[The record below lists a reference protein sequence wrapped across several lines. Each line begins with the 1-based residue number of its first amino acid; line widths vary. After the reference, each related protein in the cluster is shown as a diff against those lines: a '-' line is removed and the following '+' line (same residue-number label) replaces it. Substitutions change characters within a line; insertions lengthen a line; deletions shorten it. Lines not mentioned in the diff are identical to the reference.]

1 MRRMACL
8 RIVAPMTRGFAIDAS
23 VPLDVAMEVAGLVER
38 AGYGSF
44 WVNGSPHEEA
54 LSIID
59 GALEQTDLDVGVG
72 VFPLTKISADE
83 LVSEVRD
90 RGLAQHRIWLGV
102 GSNRSPGALD
112 EVRQAAHTIR
122 EELDVRVA
130 TGAVGPKMMAL
141 AAEVADAVVLTWS
154 FAAEVERAR
163 EILNESAHDAG
174 REVPTVISFVRCG
187 LLPQAREAIEERARA
202 YQAIPR
208 YEEVFERHGV
218 TATDVVV
225 TGRNRAE
232 LLEGIQAEE
241 EVLDLSVIR
250 AIPAENTT
258 ESLGELV
265 LACAP

>member
-1 MRRMACL
+1 
-8 RIVAPMTRGFAIDAS
+8 MTRGFGIDAS
-23 VPLDVAMEVAGLVER
+23 VPLEVAMEVAGLVER

-44 WVNGSPHEEA
+44 WVNGSPHDGA

-59 GALEQTDLDVGVG
+59 GALQTTELDVGVG

-83 LVSEVRD
+83 LVSEVIE
-90 RGLAQHRIWLGV
+90 RGLPQERIWLGV

-112 EVRQAAHTIR
+112 EVREAAHTIR
-122 EELDVRVA
+122 DELDVRVT
-130 TGAVGPKMMAL
+130 TGAVGPKMMRL
-141 AAEVADAVVLTWS
+141 AAEVADAVILTWS
-154 FAAEVERAR
+154 FASEVERAR
-163 EILNESAHDAG
+163 GILNEAAQAAD
-174 REVPTVISFVRCG
+174 RDVPTVISFVRCG
-187 LLPQAREAIEERARA
+187 LMPQAKEAVEERANA
-202 YQAIPR
+202 YAAIPR
-208 YEEVFERHGV
+208 YQEVFERHGV

-265 LACAP
+265 RACAP